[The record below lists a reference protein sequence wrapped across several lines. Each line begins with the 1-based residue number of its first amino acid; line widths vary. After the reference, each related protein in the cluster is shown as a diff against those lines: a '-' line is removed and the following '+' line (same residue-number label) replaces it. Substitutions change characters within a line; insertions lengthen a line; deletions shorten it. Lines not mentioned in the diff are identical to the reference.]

1 MSHVHLPISFQ
12 LILRSLK
19 RKYECSSNLKVSF
32 AFSTPALIFVFN
44 FFLIHFACYF
54 VICWQSS
61 SMTDVALIDILQNIL
76 LKPVSMNFLWA
87 LGNLLIVEGLMWLCL
102 IYIYPHLLSFY
113 IWIHAHVLNTDVYF
127 GNIESLFST
136 KQFHNHWHLCINRLC
151 VFLVAALRLIVLE
164 FPHFFP

>member
-1 MSHVHLPISFQ
+1 MSHHIFPVNLEITQ
-12 LILRSLK
+12 KKIRVLLK
-19 RKYECSSNLKVSF
+19 FKSVVWVQYTS
-32 AFSTPALIFVFN
+32 LIFVSLI

-54 VICWQSS
+54 AICWQSS

-76 LKPVSMNFLWA
+76 LKPVSVNFLWA

-102 IYIYPHLLSFY
+102 MYIYPHLLSFY
-113 IWIHAHVLNTDVYF
+113 IWIHAHVLSTDVYF

-164 FPHFFP
+164 FPHLFP